1 MPNEMRPD
9 EVVFSTLLTSGIEGT
24 KSAWPFKKEPPL
36 PWFVFKQR
44 KKGEFYA
51 DDGNYAKLQRY
62 EVDLYQSEED
72 GDQRDAFE
80 EVLGLLGPYA
90 CYESWTPMENCWVTS
105 YTLTYHPNK

>member
-44 KKGEFYA
+44 KKGEF
-51 DDGNYAKLQRY
+51 
-62 EVDLYQSEED
+62 
-72 GDQRDAFE
+72 
-80 EVLGLLGPYA
+80 
-90 CYESWTPMENCWVTS
+90 
-105 YTLTYHPNK
+105 